1 MHRITETNNDE
12 TLHRSLHGR
21 DTRRESGMKR
31 AAPRSLLLPLAVLV
45 SGLAATFFTGTYA
58 KFHVTAPV
66 LLSGLPI
73 SILLAWVAVAI
84 HGRLQRRYTH
94 DALVANVHLAFK
106 HYPAA
111 VYYLDKK
118 RRFVNANDKAAAEF
132 GIPRDALIGMASEE
146 LLAPDDRDAA
156 HAQWLKASVEGQAA
170 SYDTVIESRDG
181 RRSDIHVVL
190 VPMLSGGVVAG
201 VLGIAQNITE
211 RKRQEVE
218 LRSSQHM
225 LQSIVDH
232 LPQLV
237 FWKDTDRRYLGC
249 NRPFADYLGLQVG
262 DLIGRNDQELC
273 LANGHLDSRNLD
285 RYRDEDQKVIRE
297 ARPGEDI
304 EVLEQHPSGADVWT
318 RIQKV
323 PLFEQDGSVKG
334 VLGVAEDITP
344 RKQLELRLSQMAHYD
359 SLTGL
364 PNRAYLLA
372 QLHNA
377 IRRNSVAGGMLS
389 VLYFDIDR
397 FKSVNDKWGHD
408 TGDLVIREFATRV
421 MQIVRESDVV
431 GRIGGDEFVM
441 VSEGPKSRRDLLGVA
456 ERLAQNIRRPFL
468 PREGII
474 LDLSTSIGVSF
485 LEDGVDAEELVRR
498 ADQAMFAA
506 KRSGRDRIEVY
517 DSGARDK
524 GAAEME
530 MEVASAE
537 VERSRTIH

>member
-1 MHRITETNNDE
+1 
-12 TLHRSLHGR
+12 
-21 DTRRESGMKR
+21 MKR
-31 AAPRSLLLPLAVLV
+31 SALGSLLLPLAVLV
-45 SGLAATFFTGTYA
+45 TTYFA
-58 KFHVTAPV
+58 WAYARFHVTAPM

-73 SILLAWVAVAI
+73 SILLAWIAVAI
-84 HGRLQRRYTH
+84 QGRLQRRYAH
-94 DALVANVHLAFK
+94 DALVTNVHLGFK

-132 GIPRDALIGMASEE
+132 GIPRDELIGMASEE
-146 LLAPDDRDAA
+146 LLALDDREAA

-190 VPMLSGGVVAG
+190 VPMLSGGKVAG

-237 FWKDTDRRYLGC
+237 FWKDADRRYLGC

-273 LANGHLDSRNLD
+273 LANGHLDPRHLA
-285 RYRDEDQKVIRE
+285 RYHDEDRKVISE
-297 ARPGEDI
+297 ASPGVDI

-318 RIQKV
+318 RVQKV

-372 QLHNA
+372 QLDNA
-377 IRRNSVAGGMLS
+377 IRRNSVADGLLS

-397 FKSVNDKWGHD
+397 FKAVNDTWGHD

-421 MQIVRESDVV
+421 MQIVRETDVV

-441 VSEGPKSRRDLLGVA
+441 VSESVKSRRDLLGVA

-468 PREGII
+468 PREGIV
-474 LDLSTSIGVSF
+474 LDLSTSIGVAF
-485 LEDGVDAEELVRR
+485 LEDGIDAEELMRR

-506 KRSGRDRIEVY
+506 KRSGRDRVEVY
-517 DSGARDK
+517 DPTARDRV
-524 GAAEME
+524 ADEME
-530 MEVASAE
+530 MEVAGSHE
-537 VERSRTIH
+537 GMRRTVH